1 MKLKFEIDIVPRS
14 VPECWAE
21 CCQVSVRRVTSA
33 SVGWWPYSARRT
45 MRRGPYTRS
54 ITLSVTKGK
63 THSII
68 ERKKVWLQISLWNI
82 IKLLIKKYIIYLYPI
97 AQHWTNSS
105 LNIKMCFSILSPWTL
120 SSFCQLSLYVFVH
133 TEQVPCPLQII
144 KRSYNNYW
152 SFLYHYLR
160 WLTSLWNS
168 FSNHQKNTWL
178 WKIAW
183 CIRSIQVK
191 LVKKYAMME

>member
-33 SVGWWPYSARRT
+33 SVGWWPYSARRM

-68 ERKKVWLQISLWNI
+68 IIERKKVWLQISLWNI
-82 IKLLIKKYIIYLYPI
+82 IELLIKKYIIYLYPI

-105 LNIKMCFSILSPWTL
+105 LIKTLTLNSFFILSIISICVCPYWTSSL
-120 SSFCQLSLYVFVH
+120 STTNNQK
-133 TEQVPCPLQII
+133 II
-144 KRSYNNYW
+144 
-152 SFLYHYLR
+152 
-160 WLTSLWNS
+160 
-168 FSNHQKNTWL
+168 Q
-178 WKIAW
+178 
-183 CIRSIQVK
+183 
-191 LVKKYAMME
+191 

>member
-14 VPECWAE
+14 VPGCWAG
-21 CCQVSVRRVTSA
+21 CCQVLVRRVTSA

-45 MRRGPYTRS
+45 MRHGPYTRS

-68 ERKKVWLQISLWNI
+68 IIERKKVWLQISLWNS

-105 LNIKMCFSILSPWTL
+105 LIKMCFSILSPWTL
-120 SSFCQLSLYVFVH
+120 SSFCQLSLYVSVH

-160 WLTSLWNS
+160 WLTSPLGIVS
-168 FSNHQKNTWL
+168 QIIR
-178 WKIAW
+178 KILD
-183 CIRSIQVK
+183 CER
-191 LVKKYAMME
+191 

>member
-45 MRRGPYTRS
+45 MRHGPYTRS

-68 ERKKVWLQISLWNI
+68 IIEREKVWLQISLWNI
-82 IKLLIKKYIIYLYPI
+82 IKLLTKKKIYICIPL
-97 AQHWTNSS
+97 
-105 LNIKMCFSILSPWTL
+105 LNIEQIVHLSKCVSLSSHLELFLHFVNNLYMCLSILNKFP
-120 SSFCQLSLYVFVH
+120 VH
-133 TEQVPCPLQII
+133 Y
-144 KRSYNNYW
+144 K
-152 SFLYHYLR
+152 
-160 WLTSLWNS
+160 
-168 FSNHQKNTWL
+168 
-178 WKIAW
+178 
-183 CIRSIQVK
+183 
-191 LVKKYAMME
+191 